1 MKKQDPS
8 NPFFTFRNLKWFY
21 LFEEK
26 IWPRN
31 INDSLIFKAWFYLFN
46 DTDDLKIV
54 IKMRWEWDESNKKE
68 FIFDIPETRK
78 LVICVSSVTE

>member
-1 MKKQDPS
+1 M
-8 NPFFTFRNLKWFY
+8 
-21 LFEEK
+21 FEEK